1 MSEDSLLQRLQDSD
15 RTAFDEIVRSH
26 DTRLRAV
33 AHRVVGCPDTAAEV
47 VQDVFFRLWRDRET
61 IEIRDHL
68 GGYLARAVRNRALDR
83 QKRLR
88 LEYRWLEREVM
99 ERERAEVERIAGSVS
114 DSPNPD
120 RGTQLMQALD
130 QLPERRRE
138 IMLLRWRDGLSYA
151 EIASRL
157 DLSAKTV
164 ENQISRGLKTLRAML
179 GPLRS
184 D

>member
-1 MSEDSLLQRLQDSD
+1 MLQRLQDSD

-26 DTRLRAV
+26 DARLRAV

-47 VQDVFFRLWRDRET
+47 VQDVFFRLWRDRST

-99 ERERAEVERIAGSVS
+99 ETEQAEIERITGSLTDSAGH
-114 DSPNPD
+114 D
-120 RGTQLMQALD
+120 RSSQLMLALD

-138 IMLLRWRDGLSYA
+138 IMLLRWREGLSYN

-157 DLSAKTV
+157 GLSVKTV
-164 ENQISRGLKTLRAML
+164 ENQISRGLKTLRALLM
-179 GPLRS
+179 P

>member
-1 MSEDSLLQRLQDSD
+1 MLQRLHDSD
-15 RTAFDEIVRSH
+15 RTAFDEIVRIH
-26 DTRLRAV
+26 DARLRAV

-47 VQDVFFRLWRDRET
+47 VQDVFFRLWRDRDT

-68 GGYLARAVRNRALDR
+68 GGYLAKAVRNRALDR

-88 LEYRWLEREVM
+88 LEYRWLEREVV
-99 ERERAEVERIAGSVS
+99 ETEHAEVERISGSLS
-114 DSPNPD
+114 DSGSLD
-120 RGTQLMQALD
+120 RGSQLMQALD

-138 IMLLRWRDGLSYA
+138 IMLLRWREGLSYA

-157 DLSAKTV
+157 GLSAKTV
-164 ENQISRGLKTLRAML
+164 ENQIGRGLKTLRAIL
-179 GPLRS
+179 GPIRP

>member
-1 MSEDSLLQRLQDSD
+1 MLQRLQDSD

-26 DTRLRAV
+26 DARLRAV

-88 LEYRWLEREVM
+88 LEYRWLERELIEV
-99 ERERAEVERIAGSVS
+99 ERAEVERVAGSITDSAAS
-114 DSPNPD
+114 DRSV
-120 RGTQLMQALD
+120 LVAQALD
-130 QLPERRRE
+130 QLPSRRRE
-138 IMLLRWRDGLSYA
+138 IMLLRWRDGLSYN

-157 DLSAKTV
+157 GLSAKTV
-164 ENQISRGLKTLRAML
+164 ENQISRGLKTLREAL
-179 GPLRS
+179 GRS
-184 D
+184 IVG

>member
-1 MSEDSLLQRLQDSD
+1 MLQRLQDSD
-15 RTAFDEIVRSH
+15 RTAFDEIVRNH
-26 DTRLRAV
+26 DARLRAV

-47 VQDVFFRLWRDRET
+47 VQDVFFRLWRDRNT

-88 LEYRWLEREVM
+88 LEYRWLEREVV
-99 ERERAEVERIAGSVS
+99 ETEQAEVERISGALTDSGSH
-114 DSPNPD
+114 D
-120 RGTQLMQALD
+120 RGGQLLQALE
-130 QLPERRRE
+130 QLPARRRE

-157 DLSAKTV
+157 GLSAKTV
-164 ENQISRGLKTLRAML
+164 ENQISRGLKTLREVL
-179 GPLRS
+179 GPLRPI